1 MKTSSTPGSD
11 DEGAVVSDNDLAQYM
26 PQPDADGFIFPER
39 ILSNNN
45 KKEKTTTT
53 PVSRNVPSWPDS
65 TCIDL
70 TDDDP
75 LPISAAAVVPVVDSS
90 EDEEP
95 TTRQHHQ
102 PRVESA
108 FMSSSSAASSSS
120 RETTPTP
127 TPNTIEKSDP
137 GYLDFDELMDDVE
150 EEIDVTGM
158 ATSDEMD
165 IQREDQQDM
174 LTEEEYQLEEDT
186 PLENSRVKRPNPT
199 EQSTTTTTTDF
210 DPAMMEDD
218 NFDDFDISAEL
229 SDVNSSIFE
238 SPAPPPARGATSK
251 AHRSSMKI
259 PHQPAITTTTTTKVN
274 DNTMIKTTARRI
286 HLDKDMVVRSKRKKR
301 RCNKLPTG
309 YVYDYCMF
317 YHAELEPLD
326 GDAPHP
332 ESPYRILEIYKRL
345 ERQGLL
351 DQCVRI
357 DSRYASRQEILN
369 VHEFEHYDK
378 MRALEGKKKLES
390 HVQSTL
396 SLINLLYRYG
406 PQSTN

>member
-1 MKTSSTPGSD
+1 MVSVKSFLFLPPPVKDSTFLFMKTSSTPGSD

-45 KKEKTTTT
+45 NKKEKSTT
-53 PVSRNVPSWPDS
+53 PVSRNIPSWPDS

-75 LPISAAAVVPVVDSS
+75 LPISAAAVVPVVDLS
-90 EDEEP
+90 EEEEP

-108 FMSSSSAASSSS
+108 FISSSSAASSS

-127 TPNTIEKSDP
+127 KNTIEKNDP

-150 EEIDVTGM
+150 EEEIDVIGM

-165 IQREDQQDM
+165 IQRENQQDM

-186 PLENSRVKRPNPT
+186 TPFQSSHVKST
-199 EQSTTTTTTDF
+199 EQSTTRTDF
-210 DPAMMEDD
+210 DPVMEDD

-238 SPAPPPARGATSK
+238 SPAPAPRGAPSK

-259 PHQPAITTTTTTKVN
+259 PHQPATTTTTKVN
-274 DNTMIKTTARRI
+274 DNTMINTTARRI
-286 HLDKDMVVRSKRKKR
+286 HLDNDRMVRSKRKKR

-332 ESPYRILEIYKRL
+332 ESPYRILEIYNRL
-345 ERQGLL
+345 WRQGLL
-351 DQCVRI
+351 KQCVRI
-357 DSRYASRQEILN
+357 KGRYATRQEILN
-369 VHEFEHYDK
+369 VHEFEHYEK
-378 MRALEGKKKLES
+378 MRALEGTK
-390 HVQSTL
+390 
-396 SLINLLYRYG
+396 N
-406 PQSTN
+406 

>member
-39 ILSNNN
+39 ILSSSNNN
-45 KKEKTTTT
+45 SSKKEKSTT

-90 EDEEP
+90 EDEQEQEP
-95 TTRQHHQ
+95 TTRQHQQ

-108 FMSSSSAASSSS
+108 FISSSSAASSS

-127 TPNTIEKSDP
+127 NTVEKSDS
-137 GYLDFDELMDDVE
+137 GYLDFDELMEDVEEEEE

-165 IQREDQQDM
+165 IQQEQHDM
-174 LTEEEYQLEEDT
+174 LTEEEYQLEEET
-186 PLENSRVKRPNPT
+186 ALEGSRVKQPRPVPT
-199 EQSTTTTTTDF
+199 EPTTTSNF
-210 DPAMMEDD
+210 DPGMEDD
-218 NFDDFDISAEL
+218 TFDDFDISAEL

-238 SPAPPPARGATSK
+238 SPAPALPPSK
-251 AHRSSMKI
+251 AHHRSSLKI
-259 PHQPAITTTTTTKVN
+259 PHHHHHQPSTTTTKVN
-274 DNTMIKTTARRI
+274 DTTMIKTTARRI
-286 HLDKDMVVRSKRKKR
+286 HLGKDMMVRPKPKKR

-309 YVYDYCMF
+309 YVYDICMF
-317 YHAELEPLD
+317 FHAELEPLD

-332 ESPYRILEIYKRL
+332 ESPYRIYEIYKRL
-345 ERQGLL
+345 RNEGLL

-357 DSRYASRQEILN
+357 KSRYANRQEILN

-378 MRALEGKKKLES
+378 MRALEGKVTHTHTHMH
-390 HVQSTL
+390 HV
-396 SLINLLYRYG
+396 LIIIILH
-406 PQSTN
+406 